1 MTATVTDISALC
13 RRLLRRPVSD
23 VEFARQHIRNE
34 LKDECLPV
42 RVAQAQA
49 RAERLIL
56 ASVDPDKAIK
66 RAIVWARSAID
77 STSPLV
83 SV

>member
-1 MTATVTDISALC
+1 MPATVTDISTLC

-23 VEFARQHIRNE
+23 VE

-42 RVAQAQA
+42 RIAQAQA

-66 RAIVWARSAID
+66 RALVWARGAID
-77 STSPLV
+77 STSTPSRALTLV
-83 SV
+83 